1 MQSYTTRKR
10 DYDAQNQSGLF
21 QKEKSLL
28 KEIGLILKE
37 AREKRNFNLTRI
49 REMTCI
55 PTHHI
60 VSIEAGIR
68 EKLPEDLFL
77 VGFLRRYA
85 KAVGLDE
92 YLICEMYLRNKKYK
106 DPNKDTDAFDML
118 FNEEDKE
125 ERKKE
130 SNYQAEGNFLRVYH
144 FYFFMAGVLLCIVSF
159 LLIQFYFNMSQS
171 QINTASEMKVSE
183 IVLEEDTKIQEKQKT
198 PVVKREINKSVVSK
212 KQSVI
217 NKKLQIIN
225 KKPLVNDKTTKEAK
239 IKETKN
245 QMKVVEKNI
254 EELSVMKAYKV
265 EELKKIPDI
274 KNSPIVRESDV
285 MLRPMKSEIVKPN

>member
-10 DYDAQNQSGLF
+10 DYDAQNQSS
-21 QKEKSLL
+21 SLL
-28 KEIGLILKE
+28 REIGLILKE
-37 AREKRNFNLTRI
+37 AREKRNFNLARI

-106 DPNKDTDAFDML
+106 EPNKDTDAFDML
-118 FNEEDKE
+118 FNEEE
-125 ERKKE
+125 KKE
-130 SNYQAEGNFLRVYH
+130 RNYQPEGNFLRVYH

-159 LLIQFYFNMSQS
+159 LLIQSYFNMSQYS
-171 QINTASEMKVSE
+171 GELISSLKE
-183 IVLEEDTKIQEKQKT
+183 T
-198 PVVKREINKSVVSK
+198 PVVKNEVNKVNEVTKVKEVKVVKVSK
-212 KQSVI
+212 EPVI
-217 NKKLQIIN
+217 SKKLPVIN
-225 KKPLVNDKTTKEAK
+225 KKPLVNNKTTVVKQDLVLKEIK

-245 QMKVVEKNI
+245 QIRVVEKNI
-254 EELSVMKAYKV
+254 EEIGVMKAYKV
-265 EELKKIPDI
+265 EELKKVPDI
-274 KNSPIVRESDV
+274 KNSPIVRESDI
-285 MLRPMKSEIVKPN
+285 MLRPIQSNL